1 MIRDEFLKQQK
12 DKNLSTKDIEKIR
25 KIGERA
31 FYSNQIRDLE
41 LKVTAFKFSLIVIG
55 IFILIGIGGILL
67 IMLEDKGFT
76 KELILPI
83 VVTAVFILAEIIVL
97 LFFLPR
103 IKKKI
108 KNAKQKI
115 EILREEQ
122 IKKQQAIYKSIN
134 K

>member
-12 DKNLSTKDIEKIR
+12 DKNLSAKDIEKIR

-67 IMLEDKGFT
+67 VMLEDKGFT
-76 KELILPI
+76 NELILPI
-83 VVTAVFILAEIIVL
+83 VVTALFILAEIIVL

-108 KNAKQKI
+108 NLI
-115 EILREEQ
+115 
-122 IKKQQAIYKSIN
+122 
-134 K
+134 

>member
-12 DKNLSTKDIEKIR
+12 DKNLSTKDMEKIR

-41 LKVTAFKFSLIVIG
+41 LKVTAYKFSLIVIG

-67 IMLEDKGFT
+67 VMLEDKGFT

-83 VVTAVFILAEIIVL
+83 VVTALFILAEIIVL

>member
-12 DKNLSTKDIEKIR
+12 DKNLSTKDMEKIR

-67 IMLEDKGFT
+67 VMLEDKGFT